1 MKLRS
6 EPQKTKKQVMK
17 VNSQL
22 ALFDLLLFS
31 EAFENHLFNYTI
43 GVLQPIFNLLWSLC
57 HLYTGVV

>member
-1 MKLRS
+1 VKLRS

-43 GVLQPIFNLLWSLC
+43 GVLQPIF
-57 HLYTGVV
+57 